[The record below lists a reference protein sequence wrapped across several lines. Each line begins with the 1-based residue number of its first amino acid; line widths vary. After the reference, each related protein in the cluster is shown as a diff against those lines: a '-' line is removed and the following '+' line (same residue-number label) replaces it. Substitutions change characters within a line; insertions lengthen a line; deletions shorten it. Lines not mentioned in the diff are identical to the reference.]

1 MGWII
6 LGLILV
12 AVVTTAFIAWYVK
25 TPVNNAFIRTGLG
38 GKKVVI
44 DGGAVVLPWVQSIQW
59 ISLETFKLQVFK
71 GKKEAFI
78 TKDRLRVDIGAE
90 FYVKIS
96 ADPDSIERASR
107 SLGDKSFSAEGIQ
120 SLVEEKLVSALRSA
134 AAQVEMVHMHEN
146 RRGFGL
152 TVMEHLQEPLM
163 MNGLGLE
170 DVSIFHLDQTDR
182 AQLDPHNIF
191 DAEGLRQ
198 IVAQVSQRN
207 RERNEIERNTE
218 VAIKRKDVEAVKV
231 KLTLDQD
238 REFAEAEQIRQ
249 VDTNRA
255 LQKAETEQYK
265 HEQDRRTREAE
276 IAKQRAIREA
286 EIQQEKGV
294 REAEIRREAYLTQQM
309 ELRET
314 AEVDKERVVEE
325 TKRAK
330 EIAILIKERQRIE
343 EEKRRLEAD
352 ASKELAAQEVVTVV
366 ERATAERQKAIALI
380 MALRELE
387 VAEQKARAVER
398 LALSKQREGEA
409 DATARLKM
417 VQSENHLDE
426 KVIQRDVMLRLIDQA
441 PQILGE
447 MMAPARQIESIKIL
461 DVHGWGANGEG
472 AGQDVSGVTRVVNAF
487 LSAGA
492 ALPLLR
498 EFLDFAKVDP
508 GELLKKATG
517 QTPGA
522 EETLEPPRAKEPG
535 KRSA

>member
-6 LGLILV
+6 LVLIL
-12 AVVTTAFIAWYVK
+12 AGIAIAAFTAWYVK
-25 TPVNNAFIRTGLG
+25 TPVNMAFIRTGLG

-44 DGGAVVLPWVQSIQW
+44 AGGAVVLPWVQSIQW

-71 GKKEAFI
+71 AKKEAFI

-90 FYVKIS
+90 FYVTIAS
-96 ADPDSIERASR
+96 DANSIERASR

-134 AAQVEMVHMHEN
+134 AAQMEMVHMHEN

-152 TVMEHLQEPLM
+152 TVMEQLQEQLM
-163 MNGLGLE
+163 LNGLSLE
-170 DVSIFHLDQTDR
+170 DVSLFHLDQTDR
-182 AQLDPHNIF
+182 AQLDPNNIF

-198 IVAQVSQRN
+198 IAAQVSQRN

-218 VAIKRKDVEAVKV
+218 VAIKRKDVEAVKL
-231 KLTLDQD
+231 KLSLDQD

-249 VDTNRA
+249 VDTNRS
-255 LQKAETEQYK
+255 LQKSDTEQYK
-265 HEQDRRTREAE
+265 FEQDRRTREAE

-286 EIQQEKGV
+286 EIEQEKGV
-294 REAEIRREAYLTQQM
+294 REAEIRREAYLIQQV

-314 AEVDKERVVEE
+314 AELDKERVVEE

-330 EIAILIKERQRIE
+330 EIAILVKERQRIE

-352 ASKELAAQEVVTVV
+352 AIKEQAAQDVVTVA
-366 ERATAERQKAIALI
+366 ERATADRQKAIALI
-380 MALRELE
+380 QALREVE
-387 VAEQKARAVER
+387 VAEQKARAIER

-409 DATARLKM
+409 DAAARLKM
-417 VQSENHLDE
+417 VQSENHLEE
-426 KVIQRDVMLRLIDQA
+426 KVIQRDVLVRFIDQA

-447 MMAPARQIESIKIL
+447 MMAPARQIDSIKVL
-461 DVHGWGANGEG
+461 DVHGLGGNGEG
-472 AGQDVSGVTRVVNAF
+472 AGQEGSGISRVVNAF
-487 LSAGA
+487 LHAGA

-498 EFLDFAKVDP
+498 EFLDFAKTDP
-508 GELLKKATG
+508 EGIIKKVAG
-517 QTPGA
+517 QIPA
-522 EETLEPPRAKEPG
+522 AKETSEPPSAPAKGAG
-535 KRSA
+535 K

>member
-6 LGLILV
+6 LLLIL
-12 AVVTTAFIAWYVK
+12 AGIAIAAFTAWYVK

-44 DGGAVVLPWVQSIQW
+44 DGGSVVLPWVQSIQW

-71 GKKEAFI
+71 SKKEAFI

-90 FYVKIS
+90 FYVKIAS
-96 ADPDSIERASR
+96 NAESIERASR

-120 SLVEEKLVSALRSA
+120 SLVEEKLVSALRSGT
-134 AAQVEMVHMHEN
+134 AQMEMVHIHEN

-152 TVMEHLQEPLM
+152 TVMEYLQEPLM
-163 MNGLGLE
+163 LNGLDLE
-170 DVSIFHLDQTDR
+170 DVSIFHFDQTDR
-182 AQLDPHNIF
+182 AQLDPNNIF

-198 IVAQVSQRN
+198 IAAQVSQRN

-218 VAIKRKDVEAVKV
+218 VAIKRKDIEAVKL
-231 KLTLDQD
+231 KLSLDQD
-238 REFAEAEQIRQ
+238 RDFAEAEQIRQ
-249 VDTNRA
+249 VETNRA
-255 LQKAETEQYK
+255 LQKADTEEYRF
-265 HEQDRRTREAE
+265 EQERRSREAE
-276 IAKQRAIREA
+276 IAKQRGIREA
-286 EIQQEKGV
+286 EIVQEKTV
-294 REAEIRREAYLTQQM
+294 REAEIRREAYLTQQT

-314 AEVDKERVVEE
+314 AEVEKERVVEE
-325 TKRAK
+325 TKRARD
-330 EIAILIKERQRIE
+330 IAILIKERQRIE
-343 EEKRRLEAD
+343 EEKRRLDAD
-352 ASKELAAQEVVTVV
+352 AVKELAAQEVVTVA

-380 MALRELE
+380 QALRELE

-398 LALSKQREGEA
+398 LALSRQRDGEA

-417 VQSENHLDE
+417 VQSENHLDD
-426 KVIQRDVMLRLIDQA
+426 KVIQRDVLLRLIEQA

-447 MMAPARQIESIKIL
+447 MMAPARQIDSIKIL

-472 AGQDVSGVTRVVNAF
+472 QGQDASGVSRVVNAF
-487 LSAGA
+487 LNAGA

-508 GELLKKATG
+508 EGILKKVTAQFPEAK
-517 QTPGA
+517 QT
-522 EETLEPPRAKEPG
+522 TEPPSPPAKGSG
-535 KRSA
+535 K

>member
-1 MGWII
+1 
-6 LGLILV
+6 LILV

-134 AAQVEMVHMHEN
+134 GAQVEMVHMHEN
-146 RRGFGL
+146 RRGFGV
-152 TVMEHLQEPLM
+152 TVMDHLQEPLM

-366 ERATAERQKAIALI
+366 ERATAERHKAIALI